1 MGEGIGMSEQLS
13 DRKARLALVVE
24 DSQDQLMLLRRMLE
38 REGFSVFGT
47 VSAEAA
53 IAAFDSISPSVAIVD
68 LLLPGVSGAECAAL
82 VRKRFPDC
90 AIVIS
95 SVLDAAGYPASDAA
109 LPKPVTWASLHEAIE
124 RVAA

>member
-38 REGFSVFGT
+38 REGFSVFGA

-53 IAAFDSISPSVAIVD
+53 IAAFDTISPSVAIVD
-68 LLLPGVSGAECAAL
+68 LLLPGVSGAECARL
-82 VRKRFPDC
+82 VRGRFPDC

-95 SVLDAAGYPASDAA
+95 SVLDAEGYPESDAA
-109 LPKPVTWASLHEAIE
+109 LPKPVTGASLHAAIE
-124 RVAA
+124 RIAA

>member
-1 MGEGIGMSEQLS
+1 MSKQPG
-13 DRKARLALVVE
+13 DREARLALVVE
-24 DSQDQLMLLRRMLE
+24 DSQDQLLLLQRMLE
-38 REGFSVFGT
+38 REGFSVFGA

-53 IAAFDSISPSVAIVD
+53 IAAFDSISPSIAIVD

-82 VRKRFPDC
+82 VRDRFPDC

-95 SVLDAAGYPASDAA
+95 SVLDASGYPESDAA
-109 LPKPVTWASLHEAIE
+109 LPKPVTGAALHQAIE

>member
-38 REGFSVFGT
+38 REGFSVFGA

-82 VRKRFPDC
+82 VRERFPDC

-95 SVLDAAGYPASDAA
+95 SVLDAAGYPESDAA
-109 LPKPVTWASLHEAIE
+109 LPKPVTGASLHEAIE